1 MLLLSLYASIY
12 KKMLMK
18 PETIIPDSNQCIA
31 SSTFHHFVGGFV
43 IDLPCIISI
52 NNTLFV
58 QDDYS
63 LIDFTDTNG
72 GFIEHKVK
80 FIDAYLTGYMVT
92 IVVLDIE
99 SGELIKRKHRLGN
112 DNLPCNWVLTDL
124 FNPNH
129 KKDDLLDF
137 EF

>member
-1 MLLLSLYASIY
+1 
-12 KKMLMK
+12 MK
-18 PETIIPDSNQCIA
+18 PEVIIPDSKTSTEA
-31 SSTFHHFVGGFV
+31 STFHHFVGGFV

-112 DNLPCNWVLTDL
+112 DAIPCNWILTDL
-124 FNPNH
+124 FNPKTSNT
-129 KKDDLLDF
+129 DLL
-137 EF
+137 EFCF